1 MLCGLWANAMR
12 ALWAIPKPPF
22 RILAYV
28 LVSGAR
34 GSTWGA
40 LQNLKRIQSVFF
52 LPDQVISGGQVIRQT
67 KAIKKLFL
75 LGSSKFSFV
84 AYRLYFSRFRKV
96 TRCHV
101 VTLTNLGLLNAT
113 LMH

>member
-1 MLCGLWANAMR
+1 MR
-12 ALWAIPKPPF
+12 TLGECYAGSVGDTKAPPF